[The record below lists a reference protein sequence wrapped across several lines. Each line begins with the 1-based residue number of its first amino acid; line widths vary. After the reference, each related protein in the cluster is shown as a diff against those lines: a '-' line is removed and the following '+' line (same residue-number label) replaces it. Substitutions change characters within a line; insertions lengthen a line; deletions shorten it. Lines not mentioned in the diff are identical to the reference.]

1 MQEGGAG
8 GLDRGSGE
16 AFELTVAKC
25 MLKHATV
32 SVVRLRRKGGGEEG
46 QGREVVILNLGS
58 MLIAVQRAFPCL
70 SPNSAKNPRPYL

>member
-32 SVVRLRRKGGGEEG
+32 SVVRVRRKGEEKKGRGG
-46 QGREVVILNLGS
+46 RL
-58 MLIAVQRAFPCL
+58 
-70 SPNSAKNPRPYL
+70 